1 MPLLTN
7 QNESKQKQMRLK
19 CANQNDFLFIG
30 LTQYGV
36 RTSPF
41 QTNDECEINQNDCLV
56 TVDYLSNECNGLNA
70 CDIQLDAQ
78 FLHTCKN
85 HSDYLSVAYECVPG
99 AKRVDICSNEETFLV
114 DPNNDNDDGGGMMAS
129 RFGSFYLSSP
139 NYPNEY
145 GNGLSNC
152 SCKLEYVKIE
162 NEEGDEDEEEQVSQ
176 INLVLKTY
184 EFDMEEGDSNEHVAN
199 LDNQNLNNQCLKD
212 YLSIESSSSKLN
224 ELKLCGNYKEF
235 KEFYV
240 KGHSFK
246 LNFTT
251 DEYLSRRG
259 FLIKISPNAGNIYCI
274 QKKLKSTLI

>member
-1 MPLLTN
+1 
-7 QNESKQKQMRLK
+7 MRLK

-36 RTSPF
+36 RTSTTKT
-41 QTNDECEINQNDCLV
+41 QTKDETQCEINQNDCLV
-56 TVDYLSNECNGLNA
+56 TVDYLSNECNGLNS

-99 AKRVDICSNEETFLV
+99 AKRVDICSNEETFLI
-114 DPNNDNDDGGGMMAS
+114 DPNNDDSMLAS

-162 NEEGDEDEEEQVSQ
+162 NEDDEDKDEEVSQ
-176 INLVLKTY
+176 INLVLKVSVLKKKII
-184 EFDMEEGDSNEHVAN
+184 SN
-199 LDNQNLNNQCLKD
+199 
-212 YLSIESSSSKLN
+212 
-224 ELKLCGNYKEF
+224 G
-235 KEFYV
+235 
-240 KGHSFK
+240 
-246 LNFTT
+246 
-251 DEYLSRRG
+251 
-259 FLIKISPNAGNIYCI
+259 
-274 QKKLKSTLI
+274 